1 MYLVENVDDCA
12 HTKRDVAPMNV
23 SECVC
28 ANESAYLH
36 TWALL
41 HLNEALSQ
49 EDDNQRLRRL

>member
-1 MYLVENVDDCA
+1 MYLVENVDECA
-12 HTKRDVAPMNV
+12 HTKRDYAPTNV

-28 ANESAYLH
+28 ANESVYLH